1 MFNGLCSDDDF
12 VSIEKD
18 CFMPIE
24 DLCADGCD
32 WEDAGKVCN
41 SLNGTLA
48 SVDDDETMFKVMT
61 IEYLVNI

>member
-1 MFNGLCSDDDF
+1 MYKYLCSDEDF
-12 VSIEKD
+12 VTSEKD

-24 DLCADGCD
+24 DPCEDGCD

-48 SVDDDETMFKVMT
+48 AVDDDETMFKVMT
-61 IEYLVNI
+61 FEYLVNI